1 MLLEFLLIMQKTLTF
16 APNFDNI
23 NVYFTNSLIN
33 FND

>member
-1 MLLEFLLIMQKTLTF
+1 MLLKFLLIMQKTLTF
-16 APNFDNI
+16 APIFEFI